1 MEKKRY
7 FFGMLVIALV
17 FGMLVVGC
25 DDGSSSSGS
34 SKKSTYYY
42 EAFKITKAQYDTFMD
57 SVTPDYNYTF
67 SEIKGFRQTLRNYN
81 GTFLQSGTGVSET
94 ELKDFMTSSGI
105 STSEYQTIKQSL
117 NSVGNLIYFFRH
129 QSGDIIWIYFEKE

>member
-7 FFGMLVIALV
+7 FLGMLVITLV
-17 FGMLVVGC
+17 FGMLIVGC
-25 DDGSSSSGS
+25 NDGS

-42 EAFKITKAQYDTFMD
+42 EAFKITKTQYDNFMS
-57 SVTPDYNYTF
+57 SVTPDTPDYNYTF

-94 ELKDFMTSSGI
+94 ELKNFMTSSGI
-105 STSEYQTIKQSL
+105 STSEYKTIKKDL
-117 NSVGNLIYFFRH
+117 DSVGNFIYFFLDK
-129 QSGDIIWIYFEKE
+129 SGDIVWMYFEKE